1 MDWAAFAAGCGTIL
15 AGVAGVM
22 TARASILRAKREGE
36 QRCEDELT
44 AEREQSERLARELHR
59 RRLEHPDE

>member
-1 MDWAAFAAGCGTIL
+1 
-15 AGVAGVM
+15 M
-22 TARASILRAKREGE
+22 TARASILRARREGE